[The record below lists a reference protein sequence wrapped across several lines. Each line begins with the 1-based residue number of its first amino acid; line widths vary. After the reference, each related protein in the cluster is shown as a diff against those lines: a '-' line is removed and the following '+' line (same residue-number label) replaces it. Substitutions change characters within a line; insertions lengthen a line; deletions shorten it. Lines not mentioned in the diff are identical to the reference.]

1 MQLTDEQ
8 LKILKVAGVDYG
20 VHVESTHVYAT
31 NGEILGAC
39 GGQTDSAPCDLQ
51 PDMITPMRRAFPCVS
66 HLLDVNRY
74 NVVMAVDARNLRT
87 IASIFVAIAEK
98 VGKRQP
104 VVDFDTLQNTCGL
117 RIVRGILYSPRI
129 ERLLCCV

>member
-39 GGQTDSAPCDLQ
+39 GGQTDRAPCDLQ

-104 VVDFDTLQNTCGL
+104 VIVSANMSDAGEPNILRFDSATKSGH
-117 RIVRGILYSPRI
+117 P
-129 ERLLCCV
+129 